1 MKGTLLIQIILLL
14 GAGALL
20 VLFIRR
26 WDAAH
31 TRAWKRIGFFVFVVA
46 NMYAVLR
53 PNDVTWVAHR
63 VGVGRGTDL
72 VLYLLVVGVSFFA
85 LNTYMRFRSLERK
98 VTDLARTVA
107 LRDAELL
114 NSERLG
120 ARLLDDGRSGQDL
133 SKREETADEPPQAV
147 GSSSSS

>member
-114 NSERLG
+114 NAERLG
-120 ARLLDDGRSGQDL
+120 ARLLDDGLSEQDL
-133 SKREETADEPPQAV
+133 SKREETADEPQQAV